1 MSGRIDPVAVTAWQC
16 LSAAG
21 SGPAALHAAIRG
33 NQPCLTPMRLFPLP
47 FETVVGEY
55 VDSLPTIRS
64 EMAAYACRNARLALA
79 ALNREDFRDRV
90 AAALDRYGAGRV
102 GLILGTSTS
111 GIYDSE
117 EAYAHFVAHG
127 TMPADFN
134 FLRRHAIQATA
145 EFLGLEL
152 GLQGPVYAVSTA
164 CSSSAKAM
172 GAGQRLLQTGICD
185 AVLVAGVDTLC
196 RLTLRGFHS
205 LDLIAAGLCR
215 PMDADREGINIGE
228 AAALLLLE
236 RSGADN
242 QSCPH
247 LLAVGESSDA
257 HHMSAPDPEGRGAEA
272 AMRAALALAGLE
284 PESVG
289 YVNLHATATALNDLS
304 EARAVARLFGRQVP
318 GSGVK
323 GLLGHTLGASGA
335 LESIVTFAALR
346 NGRLPGTTGLRRPD
360 PECPIHLLE
369 GPASTDTVVA
379 LCNAFGFG
387 GSNASVL
394 LARSGEDLPG
404 RGFRWSEGGGD
415 AREGLRAPPP
425 LPSPQWGEG
434 WVGGSPPG
442 TDSRRPSR
450 PSPPPSLAYADG
462 KEEESPKQDEESIA
476 LTGWAVCTAEPELS
490 ESMGIAADPLDPK
503 RIPAAIRRRTSQAT
517 RLALCAA
524 SLACERA
531 GIDPAQLPAVFAS
544 VGGEMQVTDRL
555 CIELAKPDGWVSPTQ
570 FHNSVHNTAAG
581 YWSIATGCRR
591 ASTAL
596 GGAEATVAAAWLD
609 AWSRLR
615 TETDRILIV
624 CYDEHWP
631 DYLEPGMGMHPVALA
646 WVLDRSGDGVFRVSE
661 SRPDSTAVLP
671 EALVRRIS
679 EAPVL
684 VGVPLIAML
693 GSVDIHGESRGEPSG
708 TVRGRDAAIRAY
720 TEVFTAC
727 PGGFSPAPDSN
738 RRSSQQKSRF
748 RYHHVPL
755 GVGWSV
761 RLSRS

>member
-21 SGPAALHAAIRG
+21 SGPAALRAVIRG
-33 NQPCLTPMRLFPLP
+33 NRPCLTPIRLFPLP

-55 VDSLPTIRS
+55 VDSLPMIRS

-79 ALNREDFRDRV
+79 ALNHEGFRDRV

-257 HHMSAPDPEGRGAEA
+257 HHMSAPDPEGQGAEA

-304 EARAVARLFGRQVP
+304 EARAVARLFGRGVP
-318 GSGVK
+318 CSGVK

-346 NGRLPGTTGLRRPD
+346 DGQLPGTTGLRRSD

-369 GPASTDTVVA
+369 GPASTNAVVA

-394 LARSGEDLPG
+394 LARSGEDLPAR
-404 RGFRWSEGGGD
+404 RGDPSWLPLGQRQ
-415 AREGLRAPPP
+415 AQRPAPTSKN
-425 LPSPQWGEG
+425 L
-434 WVGGSPPG
+434 
-442 TDSRRPSR
+442 
-450 PSPPPSLAYADG
+450 G
-462 KEEESPKQDEESIA
+462 KTIA
-476 LTGWAVCTAEPELS
+476 LTGWSVCSAEPKLS
-490 ESMGIAADPLDPK
+490 EPMGIAADPLDPK
-503 RIPAAIRRRTSQAT
+503 RIPATIRRRTSQAT

-524 SLACERA
+524 SLACDRA

-555 CIELAKPDGWVSPTQ
+555 CIELAKPDGWISPTQ

-591 ASTAL
+591 ATTAL
-596 GGAEATVAAAWLD
+596 GCAEATVAAAWLD

-615 TETDRILIV
+615 TETDRLLIV

-631 DYLEPGMGMHPVALA
+631 DYLEPGVGMHPVALA
-646 WVLDRSGDGVFRVSE
+646 WVLDRSGDGGFRVSAP
-661 SRPDSTAVLP
+661 RLDSTAVVP
-671 EALVRRIS
+671 EALARRIS

-684 VGVPLIAML
+684 AGIPLIAML

-708 TVRGRDAAIRAY
+708 TVRGRDSAIDAAPSLAPHPAGALRASKLAFLPACRAY
-720 TEVFTAC
+720 TEGFTVC

-738 RRSSQQKSRF
+738 RRSSQPKAGFKDLR
-748 RYHHVPL
+748 VPL
-755 GVGWSV
+755 GAGWSV
-761 RLSRS
+761 KLSRS